1 MVREGMVKAV
11 IAGVVSIAAC
21 IGLGVFV
28 CVVKK
33 RGEKPQTPK
42 NVADTGVSKNELN
55 GGVLPETGRAGGVSD
70 AFVDKNKVEEKSS
83 EGGEGAGKEVKVNDP
98 KRVVAPEQLHEA
110 KGKLKKVKV
119 NDPKRV
125 VTPEQL
131 HEAKGKLKKV
141 QVEERSRREVNDPDP
156 EENPVA
162 YEMKKLAEN
171 RRKLARNRK
180 AAPAQIKRLENEYI
194 RSAVVAALE
203 RAKRSSRGYG
213 REFGFDYIRLG
224 EQCRT
229 C

>member
-98 KRVVAPEQLHEA
+98 KRVV
-110 KGKLKKVKV
+110 
-119 NDPKRV
+119 
-125 VTPEQL
+125 TPEQL
-131 HEAKGKLKKV
+131 LEAKGKLKKV